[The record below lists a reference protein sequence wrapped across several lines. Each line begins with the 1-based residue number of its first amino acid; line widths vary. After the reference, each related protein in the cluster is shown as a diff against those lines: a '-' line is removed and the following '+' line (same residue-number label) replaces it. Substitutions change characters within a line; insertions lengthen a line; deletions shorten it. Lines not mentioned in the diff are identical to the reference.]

1 MAFDVSEQSHGSPVA
16 DHQQQNPSDFP
27 THANVARTSRHTH
40 TILTYEDGTRF
51 VERARPRD
59 REAISRHA
67 RAGAPAQALG
77 SRMRAGTSRSGCPRV
92 LDLAAAL
99 EPHLRN
105 GRSRSTGSR
114 RGHDAPPQ
122 NGEGPGGRVGGM

>member
-1 MAFDVSEQSHGSPVA
+1 
-16 DHQQQNPSDFP
+16 
-27 THANVARTSRHTH
+27 
-40 TILTYEDGTRF
+40 LTYEDGTRF

-77 SRMRAGTSRSGCPRV
+77 SRMRAGNSRSGCPRV

-99 EPHLRN
+99 EPHLRIDEAMMPPPN
-105 GRSRSTGSR
+105 GG
-114 RGHDAPPQ
+114 GQ
-122 NGEGPGGRVGGM
+122 GGRVGGM